1 MKNLSELHWNF
12 LNIYIFIL
20 FFLMTWLLQ
29 IFILENSFTL
39 KILIFA
45 WIFLSITCLGIFI
58 GWFINIYD

>member
-39 KILIFA
+39 KILIFCMDFF
-45 WIFLSITCLGIFI
+45 ILTCLGIFI